1 MTYRL
6 VTHGVSRQ
14 PRMNNSWDVN
24 TLHPEKFILNLGFL
38 CRRSFADYIPIM
50 CLASLPA
57 EKRTD
62 CLHSST
68 FSMPRLGGAKA
79 SFAEW
84 RKEWKL
90 CTQGKR
96 VVSVMRYFFFFK
108 LKVCCEW
115 ELSKKRGIVFLACW
129 FCLFCCIL
137 HIFGMVLPYI
147 GQVGLELM
155 SSPDSAFQMLG
166 LQEWVSMMSSRKVNH
181 SCWLTLEET
190 KWTSQGQK

>member
-1 MTYRL
+1 MRPRKMTYRL

-96 VVSVMRYFFFFK
+96 VVSVMRYFFFSSWKSVVSESSVRKGALSFS
-108 LKVCCEW
+108 LVDFVCFVAFY
-115 ELSKKRGIVFLACW
+115 IFLGW
-129 FCLFCCIL
+129 FFLI
-137 HIFGMVLPYI
+137 
-147 GQVGLELM
+147 
-155 SSPDSAFQMLG
+155 
-166 LQEWVSMMSSRKVNH
+166 
-181 SCWLTLEET
+181 
-190 KWTSQGQK
+190 